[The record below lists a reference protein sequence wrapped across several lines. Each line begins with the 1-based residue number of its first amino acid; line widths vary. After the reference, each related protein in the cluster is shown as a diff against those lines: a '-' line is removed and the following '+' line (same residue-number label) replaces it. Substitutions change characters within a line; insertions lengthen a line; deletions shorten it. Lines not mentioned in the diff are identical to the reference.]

1 MRVSQPVVAVR
12 DASSEY
18 RKLVSALASRA
29 TRMGSRDA
37 EAASQEALRRSLA
50 NPASRAAI
58 DYYFQEHPPAGPGAP
73 DWPLEQ
79 LFAWLHGVLRF
90 VVREESARMSSR
102 REVLVL
108 DADALDV
115 RDPSPDQLDLLIDDE
130 QQTIVRECL
139 SSLGEDYRRVLT
151 LRAKGVKYTE
161 IASRLGVSENTVA
174 TWVRRGTSAVAQ
186 HVRER
191 MDQRPR
197 GGAVPE
203 HRK

>member
-1 MRVSQPVVAVR
+1 
-12 DASSEY
+12 
-18 RKLVSALASRA
+18 
-29 TRMGSRDA
+29 MGSRDA
-37 EAASQEALRRSLA
+37 EAASQEALKRSLA
-50 NPASRAAI
+50 NPISRAAI
-58 DYYFQEHPPAGPGAP
+58 DYYFQEHPPAGPGVP

-90 VVREESARMSSR
+90 VVREESARVSSR

-139 SSLGEDYRRVLT
+139 STLGEDYRRVLT

-174 TWVRRGTSAVAQ
+174 TWVRRATTVVAQ
-186 HVRER
+186 RVRER
-191 MDQRPR
+191 IDDRPR
-197 GGAVPE
+197 ARTVLEP
-203 HRK
+203 RK